1 MDVKDKILVDIQEN
15 KKYNVL
21 DIVGFSGGDAN
32 ILRNIFSKYDDDF
45 KMMAR
50 EEN

>member
-15 KKYNVL
+15 KKYKDLN
-21 DIVGFSGGDAN
+21 IVGFSGGDAN

>member
-1 MDVKDKILVDIQEN
+1 MDVKDKILVDIQVN
-15 KKYNVL
+15 KKYKDL
-21 DIVGFSGGDAN
+21 DIVGFSGGDAS

>member
-15 KKYNVL
+15 KKYKDL